1 MRIFRKVIIYCL
13 GLLFLAVG
21 VTFSIKSRLGISPVN
36 SIPYIV
42 SLITGIEQGH
52 VIIVVFAVFILI
64 QIALLRRNF
73 KARNLLQI
81 IFSTVFGY
89 FVTFSNF
96 IFSFT
101 PPDHYVIR
109 LLLLVVSMILI
120 SIGIILYLRANI
132 LPMPPEGFM
141 LAIQVITGK
150 EFHKVKTVVDT
161 CLVLTATALAL
172 IFLGGFVGVREGTII
187 AAVFIGKIMGIIEK
201 IFKKQID
208 ALVRFMA

>member
-1 MRIFRKVIIYCL
+1 MRILRKVTIYCL
-13 GLLFLAVG
+13 GLLFLAIG

-52 VIIVVFAVFILI
+52 VIIVIFSIFILL
-64 QIALLRRNF
+64 QIILLRRNF

-101 PPDHYVIR
+101 PPDHYVFR
-109 LLLLVVSMILI
+109 LLLLVVSMIFI
-120 SIGIILYLRANI
+120 AIGIILYLRANI

-150 EFHKVKTVVDT
+150 EFHKIKTVVDT
-161 CLVLTATALAL
+161 GLVLTATAFAL

-187 AAVFIGKIMGIIEK
+187 AALFIGKIIGIIEK

-208 ALVRFMA
+208 ALVRFMS